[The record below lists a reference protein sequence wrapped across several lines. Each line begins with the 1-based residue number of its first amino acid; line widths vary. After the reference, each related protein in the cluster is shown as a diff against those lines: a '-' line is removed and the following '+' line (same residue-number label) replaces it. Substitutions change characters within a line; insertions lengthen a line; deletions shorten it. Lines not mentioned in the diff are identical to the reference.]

1 MMLTDMLH
9 GKVAMIT
16 GGGRGIGE
24 ASARRLAEYGTKVI
38 LADLNLSATQGV
50 ADDINA
56 QGGQAKA
63 LEFNVAAFDTIP
75 TKVAEA
81 KELFGRIDILVNV
94 AGITGLTA
102 LEDITLESWDRMMD
116 IDLKSMFF
124 VTQAVYAIMKEQGY
138 GKLVHMSSLAAL
150 RGGRSSDASYAA
162 AKAGILNLSKCFAL
176 KGAEHHITSNAV
188 CPGNILTPM
197 GKTLSWSKVDPKTYI
212 PAGRYGTADDIAN
225 AVLFYASDLSDY
237 VTGDYMNVNGGLYM

>member
-38 LADLNLSATQGV
+38 LADLNLSAAQGV

-94 AGITGLTA
+94 AGITGSTA

>member
-38 LADLNLSATQGV
+38 LADLNLSAAQGV

-63 LEFNVAAFDTIP
+63 LEFNVATFDTIP

-94 AGITGLTA
+94 AGITGSTA
-102 LEDITLESWDRMMD
+102 LEDIALESWDRMMD

>member
-1 MMLTDMLH
+1 MLQEMLKD
-9 GKVAMIT
+9 KVALVT

-24 ASARRLAEYGTKVI
+24 ASARRLAEYGAKVI
-38 LADLNLSATQGV
+38 LADLDMTTASA
-50 ADDINA
+50 AA
-56 QGGQAKA
+56 QAMRDEGMEATA
-63 LEFNVAAFDTIP
+63 LEFNVAEFDTIRQ
-75 TKVAEA
+75 KVDAAREIY
-81 KELFGRIDILVNV
+81 GRIDILVNV
-94 AGITGLTA
+94 AGITGSTPIEEITTA
-102 LEDITLESWDRMMD
+102 SWDRMMD

-124 VTQAVYAIMKEQGY
+124 VTQAVFEVMKAQHY

-150 RGGRSSDASYAA
+150 RGGRSSDASYAC

-176 KGAEHHITSNAV
+176 KGAEYHITSNAV

-212 PAGRYGTADDIAN
+212 PAGRYGTAEDIAN

>member
-38 LADLNLSATQGV
+38 LADLNLSAAQGV

-81 KELFGRIDILVNV
+81 QELFGRIDILVNV
-94 AGITGLTA
+94 AGITGSTA

>member
-1 MMLTDMLH
+1 MSLKDKKGREEKVPMFRSFADHKIEEL
-9 GKVAMIT
+9 GK
-16 GGGRGIGE
+16 GFE
-24 ASARRLAEYGTKVI
+24 ATH
-38 LADLNLSATQGV
+38 Q
-50 ADDINA
+50 
-56 QGGQAKA
+56 
-63 LEFNVAAFDTIP
+63 
-75 TKVAEA
+75 
-81 KELFGRIDILVNV
+81 
-94 AGITGLTA
+94 
-102 LEDITLESWDRMMD
+102 LEDLKKNPPQEEKSAAVPTFCDDGSTPITDITHESWDRMMD

-124 VTQAVYAIMKEQGY
+124 VTQAVFEVMKTQHY
-138 GKLVHMSSLAAL
+138 GKMVHMSSLAAL
-150 RGGRSSDASYAA
+150 RGGRSSDASYAC

-212 PAGRYGTADDIAN
+212 PAGRYGTAEDIAN

>member
-38 LADLNLSATQGV
+38 LADLNLSAAQGV

-75 TKVAEA
+75 AKVAEA
-81 KELFGRIDILVNV
+81 KELFCRIDILVNV

>member
-38 LADLNLSATQGV
+38 LADLNLSAAQGV

-94 AGITGLTA
+94 AGIAGSTA